1 MFTKLGRWW
10 HKGEEIDI
18 VTESADRSRILL
30 GECKFKNSPM
40 QIADFNALAAKMS
53 FSEDFSPD
61 YYLFS
66 KSGFKKDLKQLG
78 KGLENLHL
86 ITLDEIL

>member
-1 MFTKLGRWW
+1 
-10 HKGEEIDI
+10 
-18 VTESADRSRILL
+18 
-30 GECKFKNSPM
+30 M
-40 QIADFNALAAKMS
+40 QINDFNALAAKMK
-53 FSEDFSPD
+53 FSNSVLPD